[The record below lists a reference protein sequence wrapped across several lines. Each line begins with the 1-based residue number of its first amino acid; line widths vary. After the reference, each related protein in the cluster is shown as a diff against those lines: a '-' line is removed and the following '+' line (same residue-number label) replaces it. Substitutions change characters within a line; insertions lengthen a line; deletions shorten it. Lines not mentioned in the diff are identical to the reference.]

1 MNKKIL
7 FLDLDGTLLNDDKQI
22 PEENKRAL
30 HRAVAQG
37 HRVVIATGRALSS
50 ARALMEQLDFDRE
63 GFFCIAYNGGILYDC
78 GEKKILSEHT
88 LTMEQVRY
96 ISEEAKKRGLFCQ
109 TYSGPYILA
118 PRECEEL
125 QYYVK
130 KTSMSYRIS
139 DDFMRDLSEPPHKML
154 MVSTKSRQELEGIRQ
169 AMFSWA
175 EGQIEMIFSCDQ
187 YLEFLPAGV
196 EKGNA
201 VRELC
206 RLLEIPLEDS
216 IAAGDEENDRSMI
229 RAAGLGCA
237 MANGIEAVKAE
248 AGYITKRDNNHCG
261 VAEIVEKFM
270 IE

>member
-1 MNKKIL
+1 
-7 FLDLDGTLLNDDKQI
+7 
-22 PEENKRAL
+22 
-30 HRAVAQG
+30 
-37 HRVVIATGRALSS
+37 
-50 ARALMEQLDFDRE
+50 
-63 GFFCIAYNGGILYDC
+63 
-78 GEKKILSEHT
+78 
-88 LTMEQVRY
+88 
-96 ISEEAKKRGLFCQ
+96 
-109 TYSGPYILA
+109 
-118 PRECEEL
+118 
-125 QYYVK
+125 
-130 KTSMSYRIS
+130 
-139 DDFMRDLSEPPHKML
+139 ML

-169 AMFSWA
+169 AMLSWA

>member
-1 MNKKIL
+1 M
-7 FLDLDGTLLNDDKQI
+7 
-22 PEENKRAL
+22 
-30 HRAVAQG
+30 
-37 HRVVIATGRALSS
+37 TGKDSS
-50 ARALMEQLDFDRE
+50 ASPTMEGSFH
-63 GFFCIAYNGGILYDC
+63 DC
-78 GEKKILSEHT
+78 GEKKDPFRHT
-88 LTMEQVRY
+88 STTMEQVRY
-96 ISEEAKKRGLFCQ
+96 ISEEAKKRGFFCQ
-109 TYSGPYILA
+109 TYSGPDILA

-169 AMFSWA
+169 AMLSWA

-206 RLLEIPLEDS
+206 RFWRFLWK
-216 IAAGDEENDRSMI
+216 I
-229 RAAGLGCA
+229 RLRQGMRRMTAP
-237 MANGIEAVKAE
+237 
-248 AGYITKRDNNHCG
+248 
-261 VAEIVEKFM
+261 
-270 IE
+270 